1 MRGVIKSVDCVKKQS
16 IIASAEEANE
26 AESRRQHREWKR
38 LKKLEDGKL
47 KQLKKEEDEKLKVEW
62 RKHGKWDVNGGGK
75 PKRIGFKRWKIWK
88 GYEAADDVLSLHSVR
103 QPSPAPSEELYY
115 YDTSR
120 PAASQRFTSVFVKP
134 AMLISIATRFEKCR
148 RYHQVIAWR
157 SYSTTHGVR

>member
-38 LKKLEDGKL
+38 LKKLEDEKL

-62 RKHGKWDVNGGGK
+62 RKHDKWDVNGDGK

-88 GYEAADDVLSLHSVR
+88 GYEAADD
-103 QPSPAPSEELYY
+103 
-115 YDTSR
+115 
-120 PAASQRFTSVFVKP
+120 
-134 AMLISIATRFEKCR
+134 
-148 RYHQVIAWR
+148 
-157 SYSTTHGVR
+157 